1 MNNSRGMDHEVGDII
16 SHNGRT
22 GIVVESD
29 KGKWTVLWV
38 QKGENKYCVNT
49 GLVEMDLERSHRIG
63 RISEKVSQAAES
75 EIELLRAAHEQHRER
90 ICKAANAADDL
101 VEKTR
106 DLDAM
111 VRLLVN
117 QPEILDEDFGT
128 HVKAFAQEVFVDAG
142 LLRGRLH

>member
-1 MNNSRGMDHEVGDII
+1 MNNSRGMDYEAGDII
-16 SHNGRT
+16 YHHGRT
-22 GIVVESD
+22 GIVVEYD
-29 KGKWTVLWV
+29 KGKWTVLWT
-38 QKGENKYCVNT
+38 QKGENKYYLNLLAGVDIK
-49 GLVEMDLERSHRIG
+49 GSRRIG

-101 VEKTR
+101 VERAR

-117 QPEILDEDFGT
+117 QPEILDENFRT
-128 HVKAFAQEVFVDAG
+128 HAKALAQEVFVDAG
-142 LLRGRLH
+142 SLRGRLH